1 MSNTITLSVELGPV
15 TLGKLDKILEAL
27 QGCRPNCDRCVET
40 VLRAWDETKGAAVNT
55 VVTVAPQEAPV
66 APASE
71 PEAVA
76 PETGHPADET
86 TAHVD
91 PEPAVEPEQPTEPEV
106 PKYTKADV
114 QALVQKL
121 AAPTS
126 PEHKRT
132 GAKTIV
138 KSYGAKVSDIPE
150 DKYAEVMDKLTAL
163 DKEG

>member
-1 MSNTITLSVELGPV
+1 MSNTIAITVELGPV
-15 TLGKLDKILEAL
+15 TQAKLDKILEAL
-27 QGCRPNCDRCVET
+27 PGCRPNCDRCVET
-40 VLRAWDETKGAAVNT
+40 VLRAWDEPRATTVNT
-55 VVTVAPQEAPV
+55 TAPQEKPV
-66 APASE
+66 AAASE
-71 PEAVA
+71 SETAA

-86 TAHVD
+86 TAHDD
-91 PEPAVEPEQPTEPEV
+91 PEPAVEPEQPAEPEA

-132 GAKTIV
+132 GAKNIV

>member
-1 MSNTITLSVELGPV
+1 MNTINVTVELCPEDRAR
-15 TLGKLDKILEAL
+15 LDKILETL
-27 QGCRPNCDRCVET
+27 QGIHPNCHSCTQTDLEVMGEN
-40 VLRAWDETKGAAVNT
+40 LKI
-55 VVTVAPQEAPV
+55 VTGQDPEEEPQEAPR
-66 APASE
+66 PLNLDDIMPS
-71 PEAVA
+71 
-76 PETGHPADET
+76 HPAEEVG
-86 TAHVD
+86 A
-91 PEPAVEPEQPTEPEV
+91 AVEPEPAAAPEPEA

-132 GAKTIV
+132 GAKAIV

-150 DKYAEVMDKLTAL
+150 EKYAEVMDKLTAL

>member
-1 MSNTITLSVELGPV
+1 MNTINVIVELGPESQA
-15 TLGKLDKILEAL
+15 KLDKILEAL
-27 QGCRPNCDRCVET
+27 EGIGHHNCKSCVESAT
-40 VLRAWDETKGAAVNT
+40 GMAIDAMKSGEEPAAAT
-55 VVTVAPQEAPV
+55 SAADTAA
-66 APASE
+66 A
-71 PEAVA
+71 
-76 PETGHPADET
+76 ETGHPAEEV
-86 TAHVD
+86 AAVVE
-91 PEPAVEPEQPTEPEV
+91 PEPAAAPEPEA

-132 GAKTIV
+132 GAKAIV

-150 DKYAEVMDKLTAL
+150 EKYAEVMDKLTAL

>member
-1 MSNTITLSVELGPV
+1 MNTINVIVELGPESMA
-15 TLGKLDKILEAL
+15 KLDKILETL
-27 QGCRPNCDRCVET
+27 EGSRPNCSSCTE
-40 VLRAWDETKGAAVNT
+40 AALQVMGENLKIVTGEPAAPTSATNT
-55 VVTVAPQEAPV
+55 AA
-66 APASE
+66 A
-71 PEAVA
+71 
-76 PETGHPADET
+76 ETGHPVDEVSP
-86 TAHVD
+86 HGD
-91 PEPAVEPEQPTEPEV
+91 PEPAAAPEQPEA

-132 GAKTIV
+132 GAKAIV

-150 DKYAEVMDKLTAL
+150 EKYAEVMDKLTAL

>member
-1 MSNTITLSVELGPV
+1 MNTINVIVELGPESQA
-15 TLGKLDKILEAL
+15 KLDKILAAL
-27 QGCRPNCDRCVET
+27 EGIGHHNCKGCVESAT
-40 VLRAWDETKGAAVNT
+40 SATS
-55 VVTVAPQEAPV
+55 VVIDAIKSDA
-66 APASE
+66 APAEE
-71 PEAVA
+71 PAAMASAAEPAA
-76 PETGHPADET
+76 AETGHPAEEVG
-86 TAHVD
+86 A
-91 PEPAVEPEQPTEPEV
+91 AVEPEPAAAPEPEA

-132 GAKTIV
+132 GAKAIV

-150 DKYAEVMDKLTAL
+150 DKYPEVMDKLTAL